1 MGMAFQWYRRV
12 YNKIQKVREQIKLIK
27 KTRQIFLTP
36 SIVYIEE
43 SPISAFIKIDKDR
56 KKWLKTDICPKAL
69 LL

>member
-1 MGMAFQWYRRV
+1 
-12 YNKIQKVREQIKLIK
+12 VREQIKLIK